1 MAPFRVVVVDDS
13 ALFRAMLR
21 NLLTDIPNCEIVASV
36 ADGTTAIE
44 KITELRPD
52 LVTLDVEMPSIS
64 GIGVL
69 RAAHLLHVLAIT
81 TVPGRL
87 VDLDVT
93 LFQDFIDGFHVFNGN
108 DFAKADGLHVIGR
121 DHDGHLIVDDLKH
134 VKLLLLAA
142 HFPLFNALHD
152 GDAVSGVNS
161 AVSNLEH
168 R

>member
-69 RAAHLLHVLAIT
+69 RELKRRCVSTKVVMISRFTSAGADRKST
-81 TVPGRL
+81 RL
-87 VDLDVT
+87 NSSH
-93 LFQDFIDGFHVFNGN
+93 I
-108 DFAKADGLHVIGR
+108 
-121 DHDGHLIVDDLKH
+121 
-134 VKLLLLAA
+134 
-142 HFPLFNALHD
+142 PL
-152 GDAVSGVNS
+152 SRMPSS
-161 AVSNLEH
+161 A
-168 R
+168 